1 MKYGEMKTILTTK
14 ETRAL
19 SIALTQIFQCGY
31 QNELTW
37 KTREQLCKII
47 TDFLAREIKPDLAAI
62 TKEGL
67 IFILNIDTSYSE
79 NEFDGLFK
87 IIRKRAY
94 KAIEIQTRLKYNM

>member
-1 MKYGEMKTILTTK
+1 MKYGEMKTVLTIK

-47 TDFLAREIKPDLAAI
+47 TDFLAREIKPDLFTI

-67 IFILNIDTSYSE
+67 IFILNINTSYSE
-79 NEFDGLFK
+79 NEFDRLFK
-87 IIRKRAY
+87 TIRKRAY